1 VIVNAAMTAADFA
14 LELSRAG
21 IALALALW
29 IGGTLLAAVA
39 AAKIFRALPSRDLAG
54 RLFGEILGVLD
65 KAKFVAAGAL
75 LVGVLLEVQVL
86 GSTLAPRRIARDALL
101 FLLVASHVYAVMVV
115 QPRMR
120 YYREKVADF
129 DAADQGDPWRLKFQ
143 EQHRRSTRVAVLGL
157 VLAVGA
163 VLLG

>member
-1 VIVNAAMTAADFA
+1 MFSSELA

-21 IALALALW
+21 IALALAVF
-29 IGGTLLAAVA
+29 IGGTFLAAVA

-54 RLFGEILGVLD
+54 RLFGEILDILD

-86 GSTLAPRRIARDALL
+86 GSALGPRRFARDAVL

-129 DAADQGDPWRLKFQ
+129 DAADQNDPWRVKFQ
-143 EQHRRSTRVAVLGL
+143 AQHRRSTRVNVLGL
-157 VLAVGA
+157 VLAVAA